1 MCGIAGLSLKKT
13 NQLFSKRFSRI
24 INFLS
29 HRGPD
34 SNGFY
39 KNKNVKLVH
48 TRLSIVDI
56 NGGTQPIKNQGL
68 VLVANG
74 EIYNDLIIRKEVKK
88 YKYKTNSDSESIL
101 AVYKED
107 GLDGFKKLRGMF
119 SFAIYDEKKKIT
131 ILGRDVFGIKPL
143 YFSLINEGII
153 FSSEVQSIKKI
164 KLQEFN
170 ISKSQ
175 LLEFF
180 QLQYCSE
187 KKLFLKKFKE

>member
-1 MCGIAGLSLKKT
+1 M
-13 NQLFSKRFSRI
+13 
-24 INFLS
+24 
-29 HRGPD
+29 
-34 SNGFY
+34 
-39 KNKNVKLVH
+39 KLVH

-119 SFAIYDEKKKIT
+119 SFAIYDEKKK
-131 ILGRDVFGIKPL
+131 
-143 YFSLINEGII
+143 
-153 FSSEVQSIKKI
+153 
-164 KLQEFN
+164 
-170 ISKSQ
+170 
-175 LLEFF
+175 
-180 QLQYCSE
+180 
-187 KKLFLKKFKE
+187 

>member
-1 MCGIAGLSLKKT
+1 M
-13 NQLFSKRFSRI
+13 
-24 INFLS
+24 
-29 HRGPD
+29 
-34 SNGFY
+34 
-39 KNKNVKLVH
+39 KLVH

-143 YFSLINEGII
+143 YFSLINEEL
-153 FSSEVQSIKKI
+153 FLVQKFNQLKI

-180 QLQYCSE
+180 SFSIVR
-187 KKLFLKKFKE
+187 KKNYF

>member
-1 MCGIAGLSLKKT
+1 
-13 NQLFSKRFSRI
+13 
-24 INFLS
+24 
-29 HRGPD
+29 
-34 SNGFY
+34 
-39 KNKNVKLVH
+39 
-48 TRLSIVDI
+48 
-56 NGGTQPIKNQGL
+56 
-68 VLVANG
+68 
-74 EIYNDLIIRKEVKK
+74 
-88 YKYKTNSDSESIL
+88 
-101 AVYKED
+101 
-107 GLDGFKKLRGMF
+107 MF

-180 QLQYCSE
+180 QLQYCSG